1 MKNSDELRVMSNE
14 SRIPRKIPL
23 DSVDS
28 LSFTL
33 VAIRHY
39 TLRVTLFLFLLI
51 TLHSSLVTAV
61 YADDIQSR
69 SAVVMDAATGRVL
82 YAKNPELRLMPAS
95 TTKLMTALVVIEKVK
110 LTDVVTVSHRAANAA
125 PTRAGL
131 RAGDKVT
138 IETLLYAALMKS
150 ANDAAVALA
159 EGVAGSE
166 EEFVQLMNRKALA
179 IGAND
184 THFINANGLPGKGQ
198 YITAY
203 DLSKIMRHAIKY
215 PVLKEILGT
224 RITEISTETGK
235 TMYIKNTNK
244 LLWSDEDLLG
254 GKTGYTNQARHCFVC
269 AGERGSETF
278 IVALLGSP
286 RRDLLWKET
295 EELMGVGS
303 RVMNSNEEPVVYLT
317 RADYDTASVTKA
329 AYTPRKEIRAA
340 KKQYKGRKTKK
351 PVVTAKKKVTKKKPV
366 MTAKKKVTKKKPVMT
381 ARKKVTKK
389 KAVVTARKKVTTK
402 KQLAGNTKSSQGI
415 AEVQKTEETNVAEK
429 GNNGNEG

>member
-1 MKNSDELRVMSNE
+1 MFCFSLFHFSLFTVASAEEIE
-14 SRIPRKIPL
+14 SR
-23 DSVDS
+23 
-28 LSFTL
+28 
-33 VAIRHY
+33 A
-39 TLRVTLFLFLLI
+39 
-51 TLHSSLVTAV
+51 
-61 YADDIQSR
+61 
-69 SAVVMDAATGRVL
+69 AVVMDAATGRVL
-82 YAKNPELRLMPAS
+82 YAKNPELRLLPAS
-95 TTKLMTALVVIEKVK
+95 TTKLMTALVVIEKAK
-110 LTDVVTVSHRAANAA
+110 LTDVVTVSQRAASAP

-131 RAGDKVT
+131 KAGDKIT

-166 EEFVQLMNRKALA
+166 EEFVHLMNRKALA

-235 TMYIKNTNK
+235 TMFIKNTNK

-269 AGERGSETF
+269 FGERDKDTLV
-278 IVALLGSP
+278 VALLGSP

-295 EELMGVGS
+295 EELLGFGAKVL
-303 RVMNSNEEPVVYLT
+303 NNNEEPVVYLT
-317 RADYDTASVTKA
+317 RADYDASKVTRA
-329 AYTPRKEIRAA
+329 AYTPKRDIRMA
-340 KKQYKGRKTKK
+340 KKRYRGGKTKK
-351 PVVTAKKKVTKKKPV
+351 QVVMAG
-366 MTAKKKVTKKKPVMT
+366 
-381 ARKKVTKK
+381 K
-389 KAVVTARKKVTTK
+389 KATNK
-402 KQLAGNTKSSQGI
+402 KQVVMAGKKATNKKQVAMAGKKATNKKQVAMAGKKATNKKQVAMAGKKAKRSRLRWPEESNK
-415 AEVQKTEETNVAEK
+415 QKAACNGREESDKAAA
-429 GNNGNEG
+429 GRQ